1 MSGRKDRRGCF
12 AVAFAAGLLIAYFCP
27 PKIIIGILA
36 VVVIILGIVCIK
48 S

>member
-1 MSGRKDRRGCF
+1 MRGRRDRKGCF
-12 AVAFAAGLLIAYFCP
+12 AVAFAFGLLVAFFCP
-27 PKIIIGILA
+27 PKIIIAILA